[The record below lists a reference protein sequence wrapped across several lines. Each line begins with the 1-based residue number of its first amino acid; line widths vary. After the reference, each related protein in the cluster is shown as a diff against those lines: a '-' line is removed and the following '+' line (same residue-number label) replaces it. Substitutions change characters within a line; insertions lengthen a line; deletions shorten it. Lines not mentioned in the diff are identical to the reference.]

1 MEVEL
6 DPLTLLEMGMGEDN
20 IEIEV
25 NRKSLAVTGRV
36 ADPHSFHP
44 DPEPAF

>member
-25 NRKSLAVTGRV
+25 NRKFLVVIDSVGSV
-36 ADPHSFHP
+36 ADP
-44 DPEPAF
+44 DP

>member
-25 NRKSLAVTGRV
+25 NRKFLVPSYRQCCMCGV
-36 ADPHSFHP
+36 PP
-44 DPEPAF
+44 P